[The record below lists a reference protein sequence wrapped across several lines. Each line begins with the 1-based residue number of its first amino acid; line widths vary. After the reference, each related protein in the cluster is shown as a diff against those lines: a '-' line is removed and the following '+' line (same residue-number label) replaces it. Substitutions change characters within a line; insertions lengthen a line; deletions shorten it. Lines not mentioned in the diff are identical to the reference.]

1 MCNCKKKSTGQSI
14 RQRLFDRG
22 SRNPD
27 IRPPKQTLS
36 EEEITAMQAQQTS
49 PAEEQAP
56 KEEDAV

>member
-36 EEEITAMQAQQTS
+36 DEEIAAMQA
-49 PAEEQAP
+49 EQAAVADEQTP
-56 KEEDAV
+56 KEQDAV